1 LLLLRGRVSSGE
13 TTTAGRRSWVQAFSL
28 GDDSVNGDLEDLVDT
43 SHLFTTA
50 FHVEGAHL
58 LGNSLTLMVCD
69 GSKSLSSEE
78 VDAGALV
85 AQVGLEAEE
94 DDGSGWAEMEDFGIP
109 LGRCQFNVV

>member
-1 LLLLRGRVSSGE
+1 
-13 TTTAGRRSWVQAFSL
+13 
-28 GDDSVNGDLEDLVDT
+28 
-43 SHLFTTA
+43 
-50 FHVEGAHL
+50 
-58 LGNSLTLMVCD
+58 LMVCD

-109 LGRCQFNVV
+109 LGMC

>member
-109 LGRCQFNVV
+109 LGMC